1 MTSTTWTKPSLNL
14 RIGIGKAAGFSIGLV
29 GFFLLPLFVPDAS
42 LMLRWGIL
50 LWYTTLG
57 AIIGVFGV
65 YTHHPVFHIPFPWWI
80 RAPSLGAWMN
90 FILIL
95 VAYDEFKRIMIA
107 AGSFVGP
114 FQSPFWFVLE
124 GALVGLII
132 GWLATRLGGEGPE
145 TV

>member
-1 MTSTTWTKPSLNL
+1 MTSTLPTKPSLTL
-14 RIGIGKAAGFSIGLV
+14 RIGIGKAAGFVIGLA

-42 LMLRWGIL
+42 WMLRWGIL

-65 YTHHPVFHIPFPWWI
+65 YSHHPVLHLPLPWWT

-95 VAYDEFKRIMIA
+95 VAYDEFSKIMTAPDSI
-107 AGSFVGP
+107 VGP
-114 FQSPFWFVLE
+114 FKSPFWFVLE

-132 GWLATRLGGEGPE
+132 GWLATRFGGEGPE